1 MTQKPIS
8 QDPPPIRWPASVLVV
23 AIVAILLATWLPHY
37 VTWPWWPDAD
47 AWATIA
53 QGWDAGVRPYR
64 DVTIFNFPG
73 QIELCWVIGKVFGW
87 GRTWPFYAVDAGL
100 LIAFGGLLGIWS
112 RRRFGL
118 ALPGLI
124 GWAAAAWMYMGLNY
138 TMVAQRD
145 WQGPLLAVSSL
156 VVVQAWTG
164 RAGSI
169 TSAALMA
176 MAFAIRPHVVLFLPA
191 VALAIACDAGSW
203 RFILRKGI
211 AWGLAFGLFAAL
223 IFSPLIAQG
232 LLGDLARGVRQASY
246 GSGYGGVTRRR
257 FAAELLRQLGLIVP
271 GDNVKVEDRA
281 WVVLTGWK
289 VLATI
294 AALGGIVAASS
305 PARRRLIT
313 PWLAVLLLV
322 LLYAPMH
329 PKRHAYL
336 VLPLRLAW
344 ATCLGVV
351 AGVVLDRLSGMH
363 RGVRITALVIF
374 LALAMPGIP
383 EYCKPA
389 EAIAAIQGRATD
401 HVPATARDRFAP
413 GNHDTRYRWDDYQ
426 DLLAYLRDRTTPET
440 RVANVLRNI
449 PFPAIN
455 GVVGRV
461 SPLPAESGVIWLW
474 SVNPK
479 LEGAFVEAIR
489 SAPAGSVVVW
499 SPNETPF
506 TELLNLDALCAAI
519 RRFYRFEAR
528 FGAYEVWRK
537 S

>member
-1 MTQKPIS
+1 MTPKPVT
-8 QDPPPIRWPASVLVV
+8 QAPPPIRWPASALVV
-23 AIVAILLATWLPHY
+23 AIVATLLAAWLPHY

-73 QIELCWVIGKVFGW
+73 QIELCWVLGKAFGW

-100 LIAFGGLLGIWS
+100 LIGFGGLLGLWS
-112 RRRFGL
+112 RRRFGF

-138 TMVAQRD
+138 AMVAQRD

-156 VVVQAWTG
+156 VVVQAWGG
-164 RAGSI
+164 RAGSVI
-169 TSAALMA
+169 SAALMA
-176 MAFAIRPHVVLFLPA
+176 MAFSIRPHVVLFLPA

-203 RFILRKGI
+203 RATMREGI
-211 AWGLAFGLFAAL
+211 AWGLEFGLFIAL

-232 LLGDLARGVRQASY
+232 LIGDLARGVRQASY

-271 GDNVKVEDRA
+271 GDNVKPEDRA
-281 WVVLTGWK
+281 WVVLAGWK

-294 AALGGIVAASS
+294 AALCATLAASS
-305 PARRRLIT
+305 PARRKLIA

-351 AGVVLDRLSGMH
+351 AGVVLDRIRATH
-363 RGVRITALVIF
+363 RGLRIAAL
-374 LALAMPGIP
+374 LACLAVAMPGIP
-383 EYCKPA
+383 EYCRPA
-389 EAIAAIQGRATD
+389 EALAAIRGRASD
-401 HVPATARDRFAP
+401 HVPAAARERFAT
-413 GNHDTRYRWDDYQ
+413 GDRDTRYRWDDYQ
-426 DLLAYLRDRTTPET
+426 DLLAYLRDRTTPRT
-440 RVANVLRNI
+440 RIANVLRNV

-455 GVVGRV
+455 GAVGRT

-474 SVNPK
+474 SVNPE
-479 LEGAFVEAIR
+479 LEGAFVEAIE
-489 SAPAGSVVVW
+489 ATPAGSVVVW
-499 SPNETPF
+499 SPDEKPF
-506 TELLNLDALCAAI
+506 TDLLNLDALCAAI
-519 RRFYRFEAR
+519 RRSYRREAR
-528 FGAYEVWRK
+528 FGAFEVWRK
-537 S
+537 P